1 VSAID
6 WTVKATDVAI
16 VLSTIAGPI
25 LAVWAS
31 EWRQAS
37 RALHDRKELVFRTLW
52 STRSA
57 KLKPEHVQALNH
69 IDFAFPEKDY
79 PAIADAWHL
88 YNAHLNSSQGQ
99 TPDSSVRWHETA
111 NGLLAALIHLMAA
124 DLKVYFSKSLI
135 NQPSY
140 HPIAFAESENIQR
153 EIQVALLAALSGKT
167 PISVRAVDQ
176 KAP

>member
-1 VSAID
+1 VCLID

-25 LAVWAS
+25 FAVWAS
-31 EWRQAS
+31 EWRQAQK
-37 RALHDRKELVFRTLW
+37 ALHDRKEWVFRTLW

-79 PAIADAWHL
+79 PSIADAWHL
-88 YNAHLNSSQGQ
+88 YNAHLNSNQGT
-99 TPDSSVRWHETA
+99 TPDSSARWHETA
-111 NGLLAALIHLMAA
+111 NNRLEALIHLMAS
-124 DLKVYFSKSLI
+124 DLKVSFSKSLI

-140 HPIAFAESENIQR
+140 HPIAFAESEQIQR
-153 EIQVALLAALSGKT
+153 EIQVALLGVLSGET
-167 PISVRAVDQ
+167 PITVRAVEP